1 MLTTRE
7 IASLILLLVAL
18 IALISW
24 PATRNPLREGFGSIA
39 QALHW
44 KLVVSFLALLC
55 WIAVCLR
62 LGSLVTLWDLS
73 LLKDSI
79 IITLTF
85 AIPMM
90 FRIPK
95 AETGGA
101 IVRRLVLDALGLVA
115 LLEFY
120 VNVEPL
126 PLVGELLLQVVA
138 TALVVLNSMAA
149 TRREWASV
157 RKVTGG
163 LLSVIGVGLIFW
175 TTAAIIWDR
184 DALDWVG
191 LLRSFLLGVW
201 LPALLLPFFYVAAFL
216 MVAETVFVRLRLFS
230 SETRSPIRVRIAV
243 FMGLRMS
250 VKLASRFIGRYNQVA
265 TSRSFREASYFM
277 RTFRREVH
285 QQDEVERQRLATLE
299 ANTGL
304 TGVDTKGAQLDRREF
319 HETKERLRWVSVCEM
334 GRYERNNHRYWSDA
348 DGLTDIIVDASKHGL
363 PAEHGITV
371 QTDSDAQR
379 WRAWRVLPS
388 VMGAR
393 YWWCRVEERVGLRR
407 PHCSRILAGGRRP
420 ALGRHHDGA
429 RTSARLAAIGR
440 SGSERCADD
449 LTIVR
454 LGASL
459 GRFWM

>member
-7 IASLILLLVAL
+7 IASLILLGAAL
-18 IALISW
+18 IALLSW
-24 PATRNPLREGFGSIA
+24 PATRSALHEGLSSIA
-39 QALHW
+39 RALRW

-62 LGSLVTLWDLS
+62 LGSLVTLWDSS

-101 IVRRLVLDALGLVA
+101 IVRRLALDALGFVA

-138 TALVVLNSMAA
+138 TALVMLNSVAA
-149 TRREWASV
+149 TKREWASV
-157 RKVTGG
+157 RKLTGG
-163 LLSVIGVGLIFW
+163 LLSMIGVGLVLW
-175 TTAAIIWDR
+175 TTAAVLRDR
-184 DALDWVG
+184 DTLDWIG

-216 MVAETVFVRLRLFS
+216 MAAETLFVRLRLVS
-230 SETRSPIRVRIAV
+230 SVTRLPIRVRIAV
-243 FMGLRMS
+243 FMGLRLS

-265 TSRSFREASYFM
+265 ESRSFRETSSFM
-277 RTFRREVH
+277 RTFRREVRK
-285 QQDEVERQRLATLE
+285 QDEVEIQRVAMLV

-304 TGVDTKGAQLDRREF
+304 AGVDANGAQLDRREF

-334 GRYERNNHRYWSDA
+334 GRYEGNGRRYWSDA

-363 PAEHGITV
+363 PADHGITV
-371 QTDSDAQR
+371 QAAPDDQR

-388 VMGAR
+388 GWV
-393 YWWCRVEERVGLRR
+393 L
-407 PHCSRILAGGRRP
+407 
-420 ALGRHHDGA
+420 
-429 RTSARLAAIGR
+429 AIGGSGWR
-440 SGSERCADD
+440 SEWVYTGPAAPISWPGGGDQRWVDAMTAPELPPDWSRSDAPP
-449 LTIVR
+449 VR
-454 LGASL
+454 AAPAI
-459 GRFWM
+459 